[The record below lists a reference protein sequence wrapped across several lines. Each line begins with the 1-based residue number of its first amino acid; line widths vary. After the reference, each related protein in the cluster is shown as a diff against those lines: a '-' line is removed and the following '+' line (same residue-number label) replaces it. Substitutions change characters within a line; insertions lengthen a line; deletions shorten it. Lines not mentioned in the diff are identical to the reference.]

1 MAKTY
6 YVSANGSDK
15 NDGFSTQN
23 AFATLQKAANQ
34 TQPGDTVLVMNG
46 TYTQPPDSN
55 GNVLTVRNSGTANAW
70 ITYKAYP
77 GHQPRIASTGWTGI
91 EIQGA
96 DYITIEGFELVG
108 NNDSVTLDYALSQK
122 NNLNNP
128 TTSGNGILI
137 NAKNGSNPH
146 HIVIRNNSVSKFGGG
161 GISTLGADYITI
173 EGNRVYGNA
182 WFSPYA
188 NSGISVLGGW
198 NSDGNTGYKL
208 IIRNNQVSGN
218 QQLVPW
224 FQTGTVTDGNGIII
238 DTTRNKDIFNTD
250 TGANGAYKGRT
261 LIENNLVYTNG
272 GRGIHAFLSDHID
285 VINNTTY
292 MNSAHPE
299 ITGGEITSIEASD
312 IKVLNNIIY
321 ASPGL
326 PGNTVLEASN
336 VIYDYNLVYNTTE
349 FTTSSAHNII
359 GLDPLFTNPAAGD
372 FSLQASSAALD
383 KGASGLVTTDFFKLS
398 RPQGS
403 GVDLGAIERQISPA
417 TNSPPSLAPDA
428 LLNVI
433 SGTTRSEQIRGTA
446 QDDSIDGKGGNDR
459 IDGGG
464 GNDALVGNSGSDWLS
479 GGVGNDILMGGV
491 GNDRLMGG
499 LGNDSLNGGQGA
511 DIFVLGRDDLQ
522 DTIQDF
528 KDRYDRIQLVGG
540 LRFSSL
546 TIEQRGNDTL
556 IKLGETTLADLLNC
570 RASQITAADFRR

>member
-46 TYTQPPDSN
+46 TYTQPSDSN

-77 GHQPRIASTGWTGI
+77 GHQPKIASTGWTGI

-122 NNLNNP
+122 DNLNNP
-128 TTSGNGILI
+128 VTSGNGILI

-173 EGNRVYGNA
+173 EGNRVYDNA

-198 NSDGNTGYKL
+198 NSDAKTDYKM
-208 IIRNNQVSGN
+208 IIRNNQIYGN

-238 DTTRNKDIFNTD
+238 DTTRNKDTFNTD
-250 TGANGAYKGRT
+250 TGANGAYRGRT
-261 LIENNLVYTNG
+261 LIENNLVYANG

-285 VINNTTY
+285 VIHNTTY
-292 MNSAHPE
+292 MNSTHPE
-299 ITGGEITSIEASD
+299 IDGGEITTIQASD

-326 PGNTVLEASN
+326 PGNTVSEASN
-336 VIYDYNLVYNTTE
+336 VVYDYNLVYNTAE
-349 FTTSSAHNII
+349 FTTTAANNII

-383 KGASGLVTTDFFKLS
+383 KGASGLVTTDLFKLS

-403 GVDLGAIERQISPA
+403 GVDLGAIERQIAPNLAPSPA
-417 TNSPPSLAPDA
+417 PGAP
-428 LLNVI
+428 LNVI
-433 SGTTRSEQIRGTA
+433 SGTTRSDRIKGTD
-446 QDDSIDGKGGNDR
+446 QDDSIDGKRGSDR

-464 GNDALVGNSGSDWLS
+464 GNDALVGDSGSDWLS
-479 GGVGNDILMGGV
+479 GAVGNDILMGGS
-491 GNDRLMGG
+491 GSDRLIGG
-499 LGNDSLNGGQGA
+499 SGSDSLNGGQGA
-511 DIFVLGRDDLQ
+511 DLFVLGRDDAQ

-528 KDRYDRIQLVGG
+528 KDRYDRIQLAGG

-546 TIEQRGNDTL
+546 TIEQRGNDTV
-556 IKLGETTLADLLNC
+556 IKLGETILADLLNC
-570 RASQITAADFRR
+570 RTSQITVADFRR